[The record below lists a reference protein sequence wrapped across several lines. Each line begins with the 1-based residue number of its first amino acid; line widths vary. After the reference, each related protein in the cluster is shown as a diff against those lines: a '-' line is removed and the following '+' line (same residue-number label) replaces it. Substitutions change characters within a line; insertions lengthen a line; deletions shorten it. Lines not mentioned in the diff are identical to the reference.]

1 MQFTG
6 DGGPAQAAGL
16 SRPSGTALDAGGNLY
31 IVDVGNN
38 RIRRVDAKTGI
49 VHTAAATEARPSSLD
64 SNSSSIAIDRSTLRR
79 LYNLIASRL
88 GLSSVSV
95 KYG

>member
-64 SNSSSIAIDRSTLRR
+64 SNIQTASLLIVRRSGASTTSSRR
-79 LYNLIASRL
+79 GWALAQCR
-88 GLSSVSV
+88 
-95 KYG
+95 

>member
-49 VHTAAATEARPSSLD
+49 IHTVAGSGKRD
-64 SNSSSIAIDRSTLRR
+64 SRGDGDSAL
-79 LYNLIASRL
+79 LA
-88 GLSSVSV
+88 GLEF
-95 KYG
+95 KQHRY